1 MSHWQ
6 DTQNHMVEVD
16 DESIPTPPEDDG
28 EKQRQADLDA
38 QPKSKAPNYMRGW
51 NSVGERYATS

>member
-28 EKQRQADLDA
+28 EEQRQREIDEIRRTIKRFGYLSLAVRQAD
-38 QPKSKAPNYMRGW
+38 
-51 NSVGERYATS
+51 